1 MNLHE
6 PFRKKITKFA
16 HDMPMFHHPFRKFTL
31 NLRGR
36 LFEVDRPAVMGILNV
51 TPDSFYA
58 GSRAESDNA
67 IERRVACMMAEG
79 ADMIDIGAY
88 SSRPGA
94 SDVSAQ
100 EEIERLSRGMA
111 ALRRVAPEVPV
122 SVDTFRADVARAA
135 VEEMGADMVNDI
147 SGGDLDPGMAD
158 TVATLKVPYIVMHM
172 RGTPATM
179 QTLTDY
185 PDGVTAEVIADLSR
199 KIDSLRLKGVAD
211 IIADPGL
218 GFAKTIDQNY
228 ELLRHT
234 GDIADMLDTPV
245 LIGLSRKSMFT
256 RALGISAADSLP
268 ATVAGNTIALAS
280 GAAIVRVHD
289 VAAAVQAR
297 EVTALTFSQTS
308 TTD

>member
-1 MNLHE
+1 MLPHC
-6 PFRKKITKFA
+6 FRG
-16 HDMPMFHHPFRKFTL
+16 FTL

-36 LFEVDRPAVMGILNV
+36 LLDVKRPAVMGILNV

-58 GSRAESDNA
+58 GSRAESDAA
-67 IERRVACMMAEG
+67 IEKRVSLMMAEG

-94 SDVSAQ
+94 AEVSTA
-100 EEIERLSRGMA
+100 EETERLRHGMA
-111 ALRRVAPEVPV
+111 ALRRVAPDVPV

-135 VEEMGADMVNDI
+135 VEEMGVQMINDI
-147 SGGDLDPGMAD
+147 SGGDLDSRMWD
-158 TVATLKVPYIVMHM
+158 TVASLRVPYILMHM

-185 PDGVTAEVIADLSR
+185 PAGVTAEVTADLSR
-199 KIDSLRLKGVAD
+199 KIDSLRMKGVAD

-218 GFAKTIDQNY
+218 GFAKTVEQNY

-234 GDIADMLDTPV
+234 ADITELLGVPL

-256 RALGISAADSLP
+256 RPLGISAADALP
-268 ATVAGNTIALAS
+268 ATVAGNTIALLG

-297 EVTALTFSQTS
+297 EVAAMTYPLS
-308 TTD
+308 TKLISDQQ

>member
-1 MNLHE
+1 MLPYCFREFSLNLH
-6 PFRKKITKFA
+6 
-16 HDMPMFHHPFRKFTL
+16 
-31 NLRGR
+31 GR
-36 LFEVDRPAVMGILNV
+36 LLEVKRPVVMGILNV

-58 GSRAESDNA
+58 GSRTESTAE
-67 IERRVACMMAEG
+67 IERRVSRMLAEG

-94 SDVSAQ
+94 ADVSVA
-100 EEIERLSRGMA
+100 EETERLRHGMA
-111 ALRRVAPEVPV
+111 ALRRVAADVPV

-135 VEEMGADMVNDI
+135 VEEMGVQMINDI
-147 SGGDLDPGMAD
+147 SGGDLDSRMWD
-158 TVATLKVPYIVMHM
+158 TVASLKVPYILMHM
-172 RGTPATM
+172 RGTPSTM

-185 PDGVTAEVIADLSR
+185 PAGVTAEVTADLSR
-199 KIDSLRLKGVAD
+199 KIDALRMKGVAD

-218 GFAKTIDQNY
+218 GFAKTVAQNY

-234 GDIADMLDTPV
+234 GEIGSLLDVPV

-256 RALGISAADSLP
+256 RPLGISADDALP
-268 ATVAGNTIALAS
+268 ATVAGNTIAMLG

-297 EVTALTFSQTS
+297 EVAAMTFPQSIQS
-308 TTD
+308 ITDLQ